1 MKLAAYYLASAST
14 AREIG
19 LVDKAGVT
27 MRNLT
32 EAIDASLT
40 DARVLSMDVALAK
53 SDLTVI

>member
-1 MKLAAYYLASAST
+1 MKLATYYLASAST

-40 DARVLSMDVALAK
+40 DARVLSMDVALTK

>member
-40 DARVLSMDVALAK
+40 DARVLSMDVALTK